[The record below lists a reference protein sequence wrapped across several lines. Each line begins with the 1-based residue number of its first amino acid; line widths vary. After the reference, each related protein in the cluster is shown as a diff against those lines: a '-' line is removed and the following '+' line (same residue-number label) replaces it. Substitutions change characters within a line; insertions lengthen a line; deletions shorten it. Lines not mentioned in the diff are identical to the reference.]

1 MRKLVLT
8 VFILSTITFSQTKY
22 LIYFKDKGINP
33 DQRLSKTSLLYQES
47 LNHLSK
53 KCIERRIKNM
63 GEDNIITYEDIPIKS
78 EYITQLKNS
87 GIKIV
92 NKLNWFN
99 AVSAYL
105 TSSQKNQISDLS
117 FVKIIEP
124 VRTLW
129 FKDDKIPSNNYL
141 YKTVSDNPYN
151 YGASYDQ
158 LSLCNIPIVQ
168 RKGITGDS
176 VIIGIL
182 DTGFRWK
189 DHESLDSRKVLAEYD
204 FVFHDSITANQSGD
218 VPGQDSHGT
227 YVFSI
232 VGGFKDS
239 SMIGASF
246 NSSFILSKT
255 EDIRSETHVE
265 EDNYAA
271 ALEWMEGL
279 GVDIT
284 TSSLGYNIFDD
295 STYSYSYSDMNGN
308 TTIITKAINLAFNRG
323 VVTLSAAGNEGNTS
337 WHYIDAPADAFNV
350 LAVGAV
356 DRSNIVAGFS
366 SRGPTFDGRIK
377 PDVTALGVS
386 VYGASTAGFN
396 LYNYA
401 SGTSAATPI
410 AAGVAG
416 LLLSAHSYLKN
427 TQVRSI
433 LIETAGNSESPNND
447 IGYGLLS
454 AVKAVNFPNLEKL
467 FNNVYRL
474 HKTFISD
481 HSVNPNTVKLYYST
495 DQSNFTENS
504 LLNINK
510 LNFAFDFPILPD
522 NNQVDFYFTFSDSTG
537 VNYREPSNN
546 YYKFLYGQLDVAF
559 NLELKVPFDYG
570 EVSDVYPN
578 PYMPLLHTRAKLNYK
593 ASKGENVSV
602 NIIDAV
608 GQSVRE
614 LNYKAGANNNI
625 IEWDGKNNKGETVA
639 SGVYFFLI
647 KIGNNKYG
655 KKVVLLK

>member
-1 MRKLVLT
+1 MQKLVLAI
-8 VFILSTITFSQTKY
+8 FILSTLTFSQTKY

-33 DQRLSKTSLLYQES
+33 DQRLNKSSLLYQETLS
-47 LNHLSK
+47 HLSK
-53 KCIERRIKNM
+53 RCIERRIKNM
-63 GEDNIITYEDIPIKS
+63 GEDSIITYEDIPIKS
-78 EYITQLKNS
+78 DYVIQLKNS
-87 GIKIV
+87 GIKIE

-105 TSSQKNQISDLS
+105 TFSQKNQISNFS
-117 FVKIIEP
+117 FIKRIEP

-129 FKDDKIPSNNYL
+129 FKDDKIPSNDYL
-141 YKTVSDNPYN
+141 YKTISDNQYN
-151 YGASYDQ
+151 YGPSYDQ
-158 LSLCNIPIVQ
+158 LNLCDIPIVQ
-168 RKGITGDS
+168 EKGITGDS
-176 VIIGIL
+176 IIIGIL

-189 DHESLDSRKVLAEYD
+189 DHESLDTRKVLAEYD
-204 FVFHDSITANQSGD
+204 FVFHDSITANQPGD

-232 VGGFKDS
+232 VGGYKDS
-239 SMIGASF
+239 TMIGASF

-295 STYSYSYSDMNGN
+295 STYSYTYADMNGN
-308 TTIITKAINLAFNRG
+308 TTIITKAVNLAFDRG
-323 VVTLSAAGNEGNTS
+323 VVTLTAAGNEGNTS
-337 WHYIDAPADAFNV
+337 WHYIDAPADAFDV

-366 SRGPTFDGRIK
+366 SRGPTYDGRIK

-386 VYGASTAGFN
+386 VYGASTSGFN

-416 LLLSAHSYLKN
+416 LLLSAHPYLKN

-433 LIETAGNSESPNND
+433 LLETAGNSESPNND

-454 AVKAVNFPNLEKL
+454 AKKAVDFPNLEKL
-467 FNNVYRL
+467 SNNNYRL
-474 HKTFISD
+474 HKTFISE
-481 HSVNPNTVKLYYST
+481 HSVNPNTVKFYYST
-495 DQSNFTENS
+495 DQSNFTESS
-504 LLNINK
+504 LNNINN
-510 LNFAFDFPILPD
+510 LNFSYDFPILS
-522 NNQVDFYFTFSDSTG
+522 NNEQVDFYYTYSDSSG
-537 VNYREPSNN
+537 VNYREPANN
-546 YYKFLYGQLDVAF
+546 YYKFLYGQLEVAF
-559 NLELKVPFDYG
+559 NLELKIPFDYG
-570 EVSDVYPN
+570 DVSDVYPN
-578 PYMPLLHTRAKLNYK
+578 PYLPLLNTRAKINYK
-593 ASKGENVSV
+593 ALKGELVSV

-608 GQSVRE
+608 GQSVKE
-614 LNYKAGANNNI
+614 LKYTAGESNNI

>member
-1 MRKLVLT
+1 MRKFVLAI
-8 VFILSTITFSQTKY
+8 FIFSTISFSQTKY

-33 DQRLSKTSLLYQES
+33 DQRLNKSSLLYQET

-53 KCIERRIKNM
+53 RCIERRIKNM
-63 GEDNIITYEDIPIKS
+63 GEDNIITYEDIPVKD
-78 EYITQLKNS
+78 EYINQLKDF
-87 GIKIV
+87 GIKIE

-105 TSSQKNQISDLS
+105 TPSQKDQISGLS
-117 FVKIIEP
+117 YIKSIEP

-129 FKDDKIPSNNYL
+129 FKDDRIPSNDYL
-141 YKTVSDNPYN
+141 YKTVSDNQYN
-151 YGASYDQ
+151 YGDSYDQ
-158 LSLCNIPIVQ
+158 LKLCDIPIVQ
-168 RKGITGDS
+168 EKGITGDS

-189 DHESLDSRKVLAEYD
+189 DHESLDTRNVLAEYD

-218 VPGQDSHGT
+218 VPNQDSHGT

-255 EDIRSETHVE
+255 EDVRSESHIE

-308 TTIITKAINLAFNRG
+308 TTIVTKAANLAFDRG
-323 VVTLSAAGNEGNTS
+323 VVTLTAAGNEGNTS
-337 WHYIDAPADAFNV
+337 WYYIDAPADAFNII
-350 LAVGAV
+350 AVGAV
-356 DRSNIVAGFS
+356 DRSNSIAGFS

-377 PDVTALGVS
+377 PDVTALGVL
-386 VYGASTAGFN
+386 VYGASTAGFSS
-396 LYNYA
+396 YIYA

-416 LLLSAHSYLKN
+416 LLLSAHPYLKN
-427 TQVRSI
+427 TQVRNI
-433 LIETAGNSESPNND
+433 LLETAGNSESPNND

-454 AVKAVNFPNLEKL
+454 AVKAVDFPNLEKL
-467 FNNVYRL
+467 SNDTYRL
-474 HKTFISD
+474 HKSFIS
-481 HSVNPNTVKLYYST
+481 SNSINPNTLKLYYST
-495 DQSNFTENS
+495 DQSNFIEAGLTNNS
-504 LLNINK
+504 SIDNS
-510 LNFAFDFPILPD
+510 FDFPIFQ
-522 NNQVDFYFTFSDSTG
+522 NNKEIDFYFTYSDSSG
-537 VNYREPSNN
+537 VAYREPSNN
-546 YYKFLYGQLDVAF
+546 YYKFLYGQLNVAY
-559 NLELKVPFDYG
+559 NLELTVPFDFG
-570 EVSDVYPN
+570 TVSNVYPN
-578 PYMPLLHTRAKLNYK
+578 PFLPFTHSIARINYK
-593 ASKGENVSV
+593 ASKDEKVTV
-602 NIIDAV
+602 NIIDAS
-608 GQSVRE
+608 GRTVRN
-614 LNYKAGANNNI
+614 LNYISGDSGGI
-625 IEWDGKNNKGETVA
+625 IEWNGKTDKGETVA

-647 KIGNNKYG
+647 KIGNNQYG